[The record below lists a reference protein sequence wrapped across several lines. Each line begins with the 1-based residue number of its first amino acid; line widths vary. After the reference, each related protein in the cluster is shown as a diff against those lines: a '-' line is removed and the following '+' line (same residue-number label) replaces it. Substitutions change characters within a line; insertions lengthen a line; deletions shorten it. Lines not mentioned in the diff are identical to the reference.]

1 MPYNITL
8 TNGTSLITGGL
19 LDNTL
24 DTSNS
29 SLSLVG
35 KNYKSYGLF
44 VNQNFVRLIENFS
57 NSSAPAAPLPGQI
70 WFNSTTKLLNLN
82 ISATKG
88 TASAI
93 WKTVA
98 GLTFSATTPTNPY
111 QNELWY
117 DSANGQLYIY
127 TGAAWRLIG
136 PANKLSTG
144 NSGVIPD
151 TVTDAPPSTT
161 YVILKFVI
169 DDVLVAIWSK
179 DGPFLSDVPGF
190 STIKKG
196 LNLHS
201 SLGHTF
207 WGNSEV
213 ANSIYVNGTATS
225 GNLFVRNDQSGSING
240 SLILTND
247 NGITFGAAN
256 DFVGNVL
263 SGTVILK
270 NTTNNKDFILSLNSG
285 GNQTPFFRGNY
296 LTGLP
301 EAYNNP
307 TGLSPALSLATKNY
321 VDILAG
327 SVNGTANFFGHV
339 TPSSNNTFTV
349 GNVTNKFSN
358 IFSVSASID
367 NIISGQ
373 STLTTANISQIY
385 LGSDILPTANINSNL
400 GSDGM
405 RFNSVNANSVNLT
418 GSLSVGLATAIGGN
432 FTVSGNTSLGV
443 NLTVTGAVTL
453 QATTNSTSST
463 TGALILSGG
472 AGIAGNIN
480 VAGQI
485 VTPTMPAG
493 TANTAVATTAFV
505 INNSVPTGALLMW
518 SANSA
523 PAGWLLCDGAAVSR
537 TTYSTLFGVISTTF
551 GSGDGSTTF
560 NLPNYQN
567 RAPFGA
573 GGLYALAATGG
584 SKDAVVVSHSHSATS
599 TSTSTVTDP
608 GHRHQVGTADR
619 DGAGSPSSTLVS
631 GSGTNTTLANTGITV
646 ATSTST
652 TVNSTGSSGTDANM
666 PPYLAINFI
675 IKT

>member
-8 TNGTSLITGGL
+8 SNGSDLITGGL

-44 VNQNFVRLIENFS
+44 VNQNFVRLMENFA
-57 NSSAPAAPLPGQI
+57 NSSAPTAPLPGQI
-70 WFNSTTKLLNLN
+70 WFNPTTKLLNLN

-98 GLTFSATTPTNPY
+98 GLTLSATTPTNPY

-117 DSANGQLYIY
+117 DSTNGQLYIY
-127 TGAAWRLIG
+127 TGTAWRLIG

-201 SLGHTF
+201 TLGHTF

-213 ANSIYVNGTATS
+213 ANSLYVNGAITS
-225 GNLFVRNDQSGSING
+225 GNLFVRNDLSGSING

-256 DFVGNVL
+256 DFVGNVS
-263 SGTVILK
+263 SGTVILQ
-270 NTTNNKDFILSLNSG
+270 NRTNNKDFILSLKSS

-301 EAYNNP
+301 EAYDNP
-307 TGLSPALSLATKNY
+307 IGSSPALSLATKNY

-327 SVNGTANFFGHV
+327 SVNGTANFFGNI
-339 TPSSNNTFTV
+339 TPSSNNIFTV
-349 GNVTNKFSN
+349 GNVTNKWSN
-358 IFSVSASID
+358 IFSVTASID
-367 NIISGQ
+367 NLISSQSAIIN
-373 STLTTANISQIY
+373 ANISQIY
-385 LGSDILPTANINSNL
+385 LGSDIVPTANISSNL
-400 GSDGM
+400 GSVGM
-405 RFNSVNANSVNLT
+405 RFNTLNSNSASLT
-418 GSLSVGLATAIGGN
+418 GSLNVGLATTIGGN
-432 FTVSGNTSLGV
+432 LSVAGSASLGV
-443 NLTVTGAVTL
+443 NLNVVGTVTL
-453 QATTNSTSST
+453 QATTTSTSSA
-463 TGALILSGG
+463 TGALIVSGG
-472 AGIAGNIN
+472 AGIAGNVN

-493 TANTAVATTAFV
+493 TSNTAVATTAFV

-518 SANSA
+518 STGSV
-523 PAGWLLCDGAAVSR
+523 PSGWLLCDGAAVSR
-537 TTYSTLFGVISTTF
+537 TTYSTLFGVIGTTF

-560 NLPNYQN
+560 NLPDYQN

-573 GGLYALAATGG
+573 GGLYALGTTGG
-584 SKDAVVVSHSHSATS
+584 SKDAVVVSHSHTATS

-608 GHRHQVGTADR
+608 GHRHQVGTGNR
-619 DGAGSPSSTLVS
+619 DSVGSLLSTLVS
-631 GSGTNTTLANTGITV
+631 GSGTNTSLANTGISV